1 MMGWRAVKHLWHH
14 HGTEGSVHQR
24 SRSVW
29 LIIKVIY
36 LMTVVQNDLAWWRF
50 CVSIWKNAFAPAA
63 NALECES
70 TLSNGVAKL
79 LLLTNTGDFGG
90 RRSTVQLHRY
100 VRPTW
105 AALLG
110 GWGEA
115 QNLAM
120 FLVCL
125 WEVCCNPRP
134 CWHCLRRN
142 QHSDTQGSGG
152 LALQH
157 QQNRAG
163 LFCQCVST
171 TMIT

>member
-1 MMGWRAVKHLWHH
+1 MMGWRAVKRLWHH
-14 HGTEGSVHQR
+14 HGTEGSVHQC

-50 CVSIWKNAFAPAA
+50 CVSIWGNAFAPAA

-70 TLSNGVAKL
+70 TLSDGHIAKL
-79 LLLTNTGDFGG
+79 LLLTHTGDFGG
-90 RRSTVQLHRY
+90 RRSAVQLHRY

-115 QNLAM
+115 QNLAV
-120 FLVCL
+120 FLVF
-125 WEVCCNPRP
+125 V
-134 CWHCLRRN
+134 
-142 QHSDTQGSGG
+142 GG
-152 LALQH
+152 VLQSEALLTLPS
-157 QQNRAG
+157 AFG
-163 LFCQCVST
+163 GIST
-171 TMIT
+171 VTLKAVEA